1 MTDAAKP
8 GVSAERLR
16 FAVVGCGVIG
26 QRHAQVISKLADA
39 ELTVAVDVDE
49 DAADRLAVT
58 HDAASAVSLE
68 EALTRDDVDV
78 VAICTPSGIHA
89 EQAVS
94 ALEAGKHVVIE
105 KPVDVSQEATRRL
118 IAAEATAPGQTT
130 VISQHRFDAS
140 SLAVR
145 EAVRT
150 GRLGRVTSALATVS
164 WWRSQ
169 AYYDSGD
176 WRGTWDLDGGGALMN
191 QGIHTLDLLVWML
204 GRPVE
209 VMAYTSR
216 LAHRDIEVED
226 TAVAIVRFED
236 GVVGTV
242 HATTAAY
249 PGLSARLQVN
259 GSQGSAIIEDD
270 DLHYFHAP
278 CLAAGS
284 EVPASGAG
292 TSGNQAALLV
302 SRSGGGEAA
311 TAGADPAA
319 LSDAHSLQYV
329 DFVDAIR
336 SGRTPK
342 VTIGD
347 ACTTLAVVLA
357 VYQSAAEGRPVPVS
371 SIVGS
376 PR

>member
-1 MTDAAKP
+1 MTDAAKLGAGADP
-8 GVSAERLR
+8 LR

-26 QRHAQVISKLADA
+26 RRHAQVISRLADA
-39 ELTVAVDVDE
+39 ELAVAVDVDE
-49 DAADRLAVT
+49 VAAERLAVT
-58 HDAASAVSLE
+58 YDAASAFSLDD
-68 EALTRDDVDV
+68 ALARDDVDV
-78 VAICTPSGIHA
+78 VAICTPSGVHA
-89 EQAVS
+89 EQAVT

-105 KPVDVSQEATRRL
+105 KPVDVSREAARRL
-118 IAAEATAPGQTT
+118 IATEATAPGLAT

-145 EAVRT
+145 EAIRT
-150 GRLGRVTSALATVS
+150 GRLGRVTSGLATVS

-209 VMAYTSR
+209 VTAYTSR
-216 LAHRDIEVED
+216 LAHTDIEVED
-226 TAVAIVRFED
+226 TAVAIVRFEG

-259 GSQGSAIIEDD
+259 GSQGSAIVDDD
-270 DLHYFHAP
+270 DLHYFHAQ

-284 EVPASGAG
+284 E
-292 TSGNQAALLV
+292 TSGNQATLLV
-302 SRSGGGEAA
+302 PRSGDGEAA
-311 TAGADPAA
+311 KAGADPAA

-329 DFVDAIR
+329 DFVEAIR
-336 SGRTPK
+336 SGGPPQ

-357 VYQSAAEGRPVPVS
+357 IYQSATEGRPVPVS
-371 SIVGS
+371 SIVGT
-376 PR
+376 PE